1 MIVGKWT
8 MQKQIITQYVDG
20 VKQSDSTLTVS
31 NKVMSYVQFDK
42 NGSFTSA
49 SQYNS
54 EGIGSTS
61 LSAVIGVDSISGT
74 YSFSGTVFNLSAA
87 ALGGLSAP
95 TVIGVSSGSIPVI
108 HLVSQSAQIM
118 QLTSSTFTL
127 HTEYTTTQT
136 IAADTKTYKN
146 VQENYYTK

>member
-1 MIVGKWT
+1 MKKLYFLLIPVILSCMFSCTKNNNPGDGNTQQAMIVGKWT

-31 NKVMSYVQFDK
+31 NKVISYVQFDK

-61 LSAVIGVDSISGT
+61 LSAVIGVDSISGN

-87 ALGGLSAP
+87 ALGALA
-95 TVIGVSSGSIPVI
+95 
-108 HLVSQSAQIM
+108 HL
-118 QLTSSTFTL
+118 L
-127 HTEYTTTQT
+127 
-136 IAADTKTYKN
+136 
-146 VQENYYTK
+146 